1 MLKIGEFSILTRI
14 SIYMLRHYNE
24 IGLLIPAYI
33 DETTGYRYY
42 REEQLPA
49 ANRLQ
54 ALKSMGMSLEMIK
67 KTLTQWEDTEGLKNT
82 LSILSAK
89 KKEEIKRLQS
99 QLLTIE
105 TALENIDHASCLS
118 VCSIAVKEIPERYAA
133 CCRGLLREYNQEGIL
148 WDRLNEE
155 LVKQHVQPANPQFNT
170 AALFSDIIAGNI
182 CDCNPENNPSHI
194 DSDRRIDV
202 EVQKAV
208 IGKYR
213 DTEDIK
219 FKTIKPVTVA
229 ALTYQGGYY
238 RLQEVNEAIAKW
250 IADNNFELE
259 GNIFNIYHTSP
270 ETESLTDNLITE
282 VCFPIIIRKELQN

>member
-42 REEQLPA
+42 REEQLPV

-67 KTLTQWEDTEGLKNT
+67 KTLTKWEDTEDLKNT
-82 LSILSAK
+82 LTILSAK

-105 TALENIDHASCLS
+105 TALENMDHTSSLS

-133 CCRGLLREYNQEGIL
+133 SCRGLIREYNQEGIL
-148 WDRLNEE
+148 WNRLNEE

-170 AALFSDIIAGNI
+170 ATFFNDVIAK
-182 CDCNPENNPSHI
+182 NNPNQI
-194 DSDRRIDV
+194 DSDHRIDA

-208 IGKYR
+208 IGNYR

-259 GNIFNIYHTSP
+259 GSIFNIYHISP

-282 VCFPIIIRKELQN
+282 VCIPIVIRN